1 MVLRLCGKE
10 MNMVIAEELEDVLA
24 AESEADQ
31 AEQSEATALSALR
44 SEHYDK
50 IVHTNMMVQSAE
62 HEYECAKAEAASL
75 KKRWEQLQHRLTQL
89 IAEGPSR
96 QQQLPFADE
105 ADTPDE
111 SWKDTA
117 ISEAIDATDKQLEKL
132 ADAGVRTVGQF
143 ESLRAGQIDGYP
155 DGLRSIKG
163 VGQKT
168 VDKWEEEILEWLQ
181 QHTWGQPA
189 EESADDADDSDD

>member
-1 MVLRLCGKE
+1 
-10 MNMVIAEELEDVLA
+10 MVIAEELEDMLA

-31 AEQSEATALSALR
+31 AEQSESAAMSALR

-50 IVHTNMMVQSAE
+50 IVQANLMVMSAE
-62 HEYECAKAEAASL
+62 DEYEVSKAEAGAL
-75 KKRWEQLQHRLTQL
+75 KKRLEQLQSRLTQL

-96 QQQLPFADE
+96 QRQLPFADE

-111 SWKDTA
+111 SWKETP

-143 ESLRAGQIDGYP
+143 EALRAGQVDGYL

-168 VDKWEEEILEWLQ
+168 VDKWEEGILEWLQ
-181 QHTWGQPA
+181 QHTWGKQA
-189 EESADDADDSDD
+189 ETSADSGNGEEE

>member
-1 MVLRLCGKE
+1 
-10 MNMVIAEELEDVLA
+10 MVIAEELEDVLA

-31 AEQSEATALSALR
+31 AEQSESAAMSALR
-44 SEHYDK
+44 AEHYDK
-50 IVHTNMMVQSAE
+50 IVQANLMVMSAE
-62 HEYECAKAEAASL
+62 HEYEVAKAEAGAL
-75 KKRWEQLQHRLTQL
+75 KKRLEQLQSQLTQM

-105 ADTPDE
+105 ADAPGE
-111 SWKDTA
+111 SWKDIS